1 MTNVSRNNLTNC
13 HKPLTVRLA
22 EIINYYHV
30 SNGLYWR
37 KTRKE
42 WAGHNHKEIHGE
54 KSVIDMLLYHS
65 KYYSSDRSRF
75 SSVYTTKVITIP
87 INLVKNSSRTRCL
100 EVTLWGAS
108 ASLPHCLQGAGCT
121 AMHYGI
127 EASTPTRRPQPFL
140 PYVASSASLCVCFFA
155 KCLLPFSRKN

>member
-1 MTNVSRNNLTNC
+1 MTNVSKNNLTNC

-30 SNGLYWR
+30 SNGHYWR

-42 WAGHNHKEIHGE
+42 WAGHNHKEIHIE
-54 KSVIDMLLYHS
+54 KSVIEMLLCYS
-65 KYYSSDRSRF
+65 KYKNSDRNL
-75 SSVYTTKVITIP
+75 SSPVYTTKVTTIP
-87 INLVKNSSRTRCL
+87 INLVKNALNSSRTRCL
-100 EVTLWGAS
+100 EVTLWGVS

-127 EASTPTRRPQPFL
+127 EASTPYPP
-140 PYVASSASLCVCFFA
+140 PAASSSLCRAFRIAPCVF
-155 KCLLPFSRKN
+155 LR